1 MSHANKII
9 IVSGSSGSGKTTLV
23 NHLLS
28 YQSPL
33 NLEFSISACT
43 RQKRQVEINGKHYIF
58 LSKLEF
64 KNKIASNEFL
74 EWEEVYRDH
83 FYGTMKTSTYK
94 ILNAGKNIL
103 FDVDVKGA
111 QKIKE
116 HFRDQAISI
125 FIQPPSIEIAKAR
138 LINRG
143 TDSDKALNLR
153 LSKIKY
159 EMELGQLMDYQLLN
173 GELDIAQKEIYSVVK
188 NFLKS

>member
-1 MSHANKII
+1 MANKVI
-9 IVSGSSGSGKTTLV
+9 IVSGASGSGKTTLV
-23 NHLLS
+23 NHLLT
-28 YQSPL
+28 YQSPF

-74 EWEEVYRDH
+74 EWEEVYMDH
-83 FYGTMKTSTYK
+83 FYGTLKMSTYK

-116 HFRDQAISI
+116 HFKDQAISI

-143 TDSDKALNLR
+143 TDLDKELNLR

-188 NFLKS
+188 KFLKS

>member
-64 KNKIASNEFL
+64 KNKIASNEFENL
-74 EWEEVYRDH
+74 GD
-83 FYGTMKTSTYK
+83 TST
-94 ILNAGKNIL
+94 LA
-103 FDVDVKGA
+103 D
-111 QKIKE
+111 
-116 HFRDQAISI
+116 
-125 FIQPPSIEIAKAR
+125 P
-138 LINRG
+138 
-143 TDSDKALNLR
+143 
-153 LSKIKY
+153 
-159 EMELGQLMDYQLLN
+159 
-173 GELDIAQKEIYSVVK
+173 SVV
-188 NFLKS
+188 NDLIENVLTDI